1 MWALIEDSEIVKIIN
16 NPKPMVIGDV
26 RHSRNIFSSRW
37 TNEEREAIG
46 IYEVITDSSNRKD
59 ENWYINTNESYAFA
73 DNQVTRSWGTATPK
87 QLADSLWTQEDSD
100 NGDLPKDKE
109 IGDVKVKG
117 LKSQKKDIIKQQASG
132 LLAPT
137 DWYVIKATDVESYSV
152 PSAVSTFRTNVRT
165 RSNEM
170 ETAIDNAS
178 DVDALATLYEY
189 VNTGTE
195 ENPVM
200 ERPLGEFPTLEV

>member
-1 MWALIEDSEIVKIIN
+1 MWGLVQDGSITKIIN
-16 NPKPMVIGDV
+16 KPKGLVIGDV
-26 RHSRNIFSSRW
+26 QYSRNIFSFRW

-46 IYEVITDSSNRKD
+46 IYEVVFDNSNKKD
-59 ENWYINTNESYAFA
+59 EAYYINTNQSFNFA
-73 DNQVTRSWGTATPK
+73 DGKVTASYGTATPK

-100 NGDLPKDKE
+100 NGDMPDDKE
-109 IGDVKVKG
+109 VGDVKVKG

-132 LLAPT
+132 LLTPT

-152 PSAVSTFRTNVRT
+152 PSAVTTFRANVRT
-165 RSNEM
+165 KSNEM

-200 ERPLGEFPTLEV
+200 ERPLGEWPELEV